1 MQNQA
6 GIYQDVEIG
15 QLDEQEIILS
25 NNNILIENEVISFHW
40 RLRILLAIIKN

>member
-15 QLDEQEIILS
+15 QLDEQEIMLS
-25 NNNILIENEVISFHW
+25 DNNILIEN
-40 RLRILLAIIKN
+40 